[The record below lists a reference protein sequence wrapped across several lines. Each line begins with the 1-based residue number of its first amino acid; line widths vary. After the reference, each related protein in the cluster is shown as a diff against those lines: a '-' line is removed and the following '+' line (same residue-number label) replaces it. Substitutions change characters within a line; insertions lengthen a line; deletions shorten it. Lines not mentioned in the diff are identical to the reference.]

1 MKLLLDTHIVLW
13 FWDNVEKL
21 SKEMFSAITEPANE
35 KYISIVSAWELAI
48 KINIGKLTFEGGVAN
63 FFKMIEE
70 NGFDLLPVKEDHIKH
85 LETLP
90 LHHRDPFDRLLL
102 ATAIS
107 EQMTF
112 ITSDKEFAQYGVSLI
127 C

>member
-1 MKLLLDTHIVLW
+1 MV
-13 FWDNVEKL
+13 
-21 SKEMFSAITEPANE
+21 
-35 KYISIVSAWELAI
+35 
-48 KINIGKLTFEGGVAN
+48 
-63 FFKMIEE
+63 EE
-70 NGFDLLPVKEDHIKH
+70 NGFELLSVKEDHIKR

-90 LHHRDPFDRLLL
+90 LHHRDPFDRLLI

-112 ITSDKEFAQYGVSLI
+112 VTSDKEFAQYRVPLI

>member
-21 SKEMFSAITEPANE
+21 SKESLSAIIEPSNK
-35 KYISIVSAWELAI
+35 KYISIISAWELAI

-63 FFKMIEE
+63 FFKMVEE
-70 NGFDLLPVKEDHIKH
+70 NGFELLPVKEDHIKR

-102 ATAIS
+102 AAAIS

-112 ITSDKEFAQYGVSLI
+112 ITSDKEFAQYGVPLI
-127 C
+127 Y

>member
-13 FWDNVEKL
+13 FWDNVEKIT
-21 SKEMFSAITEPANE
+21 KESLSAIIEPANE
-35 KYISIVSAWELAI
+35 KYISIVSAWELAV
-48 KINIGKLTFEGGVAN
+48 KINIGKLTFEGGVTN
-63 FFKMIEE
+63 FFRMVED
-70 NGFDLLPVKEDHIKH
+70 NGFELLPVKEDHIKH

-102 ATAIS
+102 ATVIS

-112 ITSDKEFAQYGVSLI
+112 ITSDKEFAQYGVPLI
-127 C
+127 Y